1 MKRIAFLSI
10 LGAHRICDRARKV
23 RLMDHGGCGGS
34 SVVESRGR
42 AEAMTQKEIH
52 VGIVGANEKSWAKL
66 SHVPAINAFPD

>member
-1 MKRIAFLSI
+1 
-10 LGAHRICDRARKV
+10 
-23 RLMDHGGCGGS
+23 MDHGGCGGS